1 VDQPSSIRRPCRAF
15 GGGDSLSMWSR
26 ALTRSLVCA
35 ASVSAALAF
44 GAGPAWASYTAQIV
58 GATLQVTGNGSSD
71 RLALRLQ
78 AGVPTVLEVDVG
90 DNGTA
95 DASFDRSLFTAIG
108 VSAGGGNDRVRV
120 DQANGTF
127 TDESIAI
134 DGGPGNDTL
143 LGGSG
148 SELFVGGPGDDF
160 VDGNQGD
167 DIALLGENDDTF
179 HWDPGDGSDIVE
191 GQSGDDVLDFNG
203 ANINEIFDISANGG
217 RVRFTRNV
225 ASITMDLNDV
235 EGIALHA
242 FGGIDTVNVNDLSGT
257 DVKTVDPDLALA
269 GNGDGALDTVVV
281 NGTAGG
287 DTVAVSMVGGRPVVS
302 GLATTVTVSG
312 GEAANDVLQVN
323 GSTGNDVTTVN
334 GGISGLSALNVD
346 GGVDSDSTV
355 IEGTK
360 KADTISV
367 LPNGTAATVLA
378 GSSSPVNS
386 TADGL
391 VVRGEGGSDTIAGS
405 PGLAA
410 ITSLTIDGGK
420 NNDTLLG
427 GNGSDLLIGGLGN
440 DFVDGNQG
448 NDTALLSEGNDT
460 FHWDPGDGSDIVEGQ
475 SGDDVLDF
483 NGANINE
490 QVEVSPNGGRVR
502 FTRDIAN
509 IVMDLDD
516 VEGVAFHA
524 FGGSDTFT
532 VDDLTGTDVKTVD
545 ADLALAGSGD
555 GALDTVVVNGTAGPD
570 KVKVSR
576 ASGKIQVAGL
586 KAQTRI
592 TGAEPLTDTL
602 RIQTQAGDDAV
613 SVASVV
619 FGLIQLV
626 VDLGPD
632 E

>member
-1 VDQPSSIRRPCRAF
+1 
-15 GGGDSLSMWSR
+15 
-26 ALTRSLVCA
+26 VCV
-35 ASVSAALAF
+35 ASVSAVLAF

-58 GATLQVTGNGSSD
+58 GGTLQVTGNGSSD
-71 RLALRLQ
+71 KLALRLQ

-95 DASFDRSLFTAIG
+95 DASFDRSLFTGIS

-127 TDESIAI
+127 TDESIMI

-143 LGGSG
+143 MGGSG
-148 SELFVGGPGDDF
+148 ADFFIGGPGDDF

-167 DIALLGENDDTF
+167 DTALLGENDDTF

-203 ANINEIFDISANGG
+203 ANINERIEISANGG
-217 RVRFTRNV
+217 RVRFTRDV

-235 EGIALHA
+235 ESIAFHA
-242 FGGIDTVNVNDLSGT
+242 FGGIDMVTVDDLTGT
-257 DVKTVDPDLALA
+257 DVKTVDADLAA
-269 GNGDGALDTVVV
+269 QGGGDGAVDTVVV
-281 NGTAGG
+281 NGTAGA
-287 DTVAVSMVGGRPVVS
+287 DTVAVSMVSAKPVVS
-302 GLATTVTVSG
+302 GLAATVTVSG

-334 GGISGLSALNVD
+334 GGISGLAALNVD
-346 GGVDSDSTV
+346 GGADTDSTV

-367 LPNGTAATVLA
+367 VPNGTAATVLA
-378 GSSSPVNS
+378 GTSSPVNS
-386 TADGL
+386 TAEGL

-410 ITSLTIDGGK
+410 ITSLTVDGGK

-440 DFVDGNQG
+440 DFVDRNQG

-475 SGDDVLDF
+475 SGADVLDF

-490 QVEVSPNGGRVR
+490 QVEVSANGGRVR

-524 FGGSDTFT
+524 FGGADTFT

-545 ADLALAGSGD
+545 ADLALVGGGD

-576 ASGKIQVAGL
+576 SSGKIQVAGL
-586 KAQTRI
+586 QAQTRI
-592 TGAEPLTDTL
+592 AGAEPLTDTL

>member
-1 VDQPSSIRRPCRAF
+1 M
-15 GGGDSLSMWSR
+15 GSR
-26 ALTRSLVCA
+26 ALTRILVCA
-35 ASVSAALAF
+35 ASVTAVLAF

-58 GATLQVTGNGSSD
+58 AGTLQVTGNGASD
-71 RLALRLQ
+71 KLALRLR
-78 AGVPTVLEVDVG
+78 AGVPSVLEVDVG

-95 DASFDRSLFTAIG
+95 DASFDRSLFTGIS
-108 VSAGGGNDRVRV
+108 VSAGGGNDRVRI
-120 DQANGTF
+120 DQTNGTF
-127 TDESIAI
+127 TDESITI

-148 SELFVGGPGDDF
+148 NELFVGGPGDDF

-167 DIALLGENDDTF
+167 DTALLGENDDTF
-179 HWDPGDGSDIVE
+179 HWDPGDGGDIVE
-191 GQSGDDVLDFNG
+191 GQPGDDVLDFNG

-225 ASITMDLNDV
+225 ANITMDLNDV

-257 DVKTVDPDLALA
+257 DVRTIGTGLALQS
-269 GNGDGALDTVVV
+269 GGGDAAADTVVV
-281 NGTAGG
+281 NGTAGA
-287 DTVAVSMVGGRPVVS
+287 DTVAVSMIGGRPVVS
-302 GLATTVTVSG
+302 GLAATVTVSG

-334 GGISGLSALNVD
+334 GGISGLAALNVD
-346 GGVDSDSTV
+346 GGADTDSTV

-367 LPNGTAATVLA
+367 VPNGTAPAVLA
-378 GSSSPVNS
+378 GTSSPVNS
-386 TADGL
+386 TAEGL

-410 ITSLTIDGGK
+410 VVTSLTIDGGK

-490 QVEVSPNGGRVR
+490 QVEVSANGGRVR

-532 VDDLTGTDVKTVD
+532 VDDLTGTDVKSVD

-570 KVKVSR
+570 RVKVSR
-576 ASGKIQVAGL
+576 SSGKIQVAGL

-592 TGAEPLTDTL
+592 AGAEPLTDTL